1 MKRWPY
7 FALLVVVLCL
17 FSCSGC
23 HSIPVSRSSFNSVHG
38 FKLYGMFTW
47 QEVSEL
53 DKLVSVLPKPVIK
66 SIEFIAK
73 IGSSDHIEGDAG
85 HCFPTGQICIKSDYI
100 NDCNV
105 VWHEIM
111 HAYTHSVMSYHTKP
125 FEEEW
130 KEAAG
135 KNVYSGPQGS
145 DGQYPQDGLVTDYS
159 RASWMEDSAE
169 FATEFYKA
177 VNNKPSQFNKLK
189 KTEWIQDKR
198 YKAKLDLLYKYGF
211 VSLRDYEKFKKIF
224 MAPD

>member
-7 FALLVVVLCL
+7 FAFLVIAFCL

-23 HSIPVSRSSFNSVHG
+23 HSIPVSQSSFNSVHG
-38 FKLYGMFTW
+38 FKLYGTFTR

-53 DKLVSVLPKPVIK
+53 DKLVSVLPKSVIK

-73 IGSSDHIEGDAG
+73 IENSEHIEGAAG
-85 HCFPTGQICIKSDYI
+85 HCFPTGQICINGKYI

-105 VWHEIM
+105 IWHEII
-111 HAYTHSVMSYHTKP
+111 HAYTHRIISYHTNQ
-125 FEEEW
+125 FEAEW

-145 DGQYPQDGLVTDYS
+145 DNKYPQDGFVTDYS
-159 RASWMEDSAE
+159 RTNWMEDSAE

-177 VNNKPSQFNKLK
+177 VNNKPSQFSKLE
-189 KTEWIQDKR
+189 KTEWILDKR

-211 VSLRDYEKFKKIF
+211 VSLRDYEKFKKMFI
-224 MAPD
+224 APD